1 MSVVF
6 EMKQREDTRLIPA
19 GWVVAREQFTV
30 NDFPKLQLSS
40 HLKPA
45 TVKEDGASIIVSGS
59 NFKAIFD
66 KENGVLTSYK
76 VNGTEY
82 INDGF
87 GPRPFFWRAPT
98 DNDYGARLPKKLN
111 AWKKASYQEL
121 QAEDFK
127 INQGDET
134 TISYRYTYPQ
144 TNATNTV
151 TYTIYN
157 NGIIRVDNHF
167 DASQCEL
174 PYIPR
179 IGMRMQL
186 PNYIVNAEYYGRGQ
200 WENYSDRKTS
210 AFVDSYSSRIKDMV
224 TKYVRPQ
231 ENGHYT
237 DIEWVALTQSSGK
250 GLLFV
255 ADETFEFNA
264 SNYLLEILSDE
275 EELYLDAPVGT
286 APRPKHINDY
296 KPSPLVDLFIDY
308 RMQGVGGNNSW
319 GALPLDQYMIKPSST
334 PVDYGFTII
343 PIKNKKEINGYFK

>member
-45 TVKEDGASIIVSGS
+45 TIKEDGTSIIVSGS

-82 INDGF
+82 INNGF

-111 AWKKASYQEL
+111 AWEKASYQEL

-127 INQGDET
+127 INQGDKT

-167 DASQCEL
+167 DASQ
-174 PYIPR
+174 
-179 IGMRMQL
+179 
-186 PNYIVNAEYYGRGQ
+186 
-200 WENYSDRKTS
+200 
-210 AFVDSYSSRIKDMV
+210 
-224 TKYVRPQ
+224 
-231 ENGHYT
+231 
-237 DIEWVALTQSSGK
+237 
-250 GLLFV
+250 
-255 ADETFEFNA
+255 
-264 SNYLLEILSDE
+264 
-275 EELYLDAPVGT
+275 
-286 APRPKHINDY
+286 
-296 KPSPLVDLFIDY
+296 
-308 RMQGVGGNNSW
+308 
-319 GALPLDQYMIKPSST
+319 
-334 PVDYGFTII
+334 
-343 PIKNKKEINGYFK
+343 